1 MSESLTIPS
10 PNAAPEGF
18 WASKRRTER
27 ITKIVVTI
35 LLVIGS
41 VIMMLPIV
49 WMLLT
54 SFKTRADVFAVPP
67 SNLNFFQTLFFYIP
81 HPLHFEN
88 YPAAWNVLDT
98 NSGRPM
104 YSADQWSFLGIT
116 FQGVNFTTYTVNT
129 LTIAVLSCLGTTFS
143 SSVVAFAFARLRFP
157 ARGPLFILCLAT
169 MMVPP
174 QVTMIPTFILFKSIG
189 WYDTFYP
196 LIVPAFLGGGA
207 YNIFLM
213 RQFFMSIPY
222 EMDEAAKIDGCSNFG
237 VYWRILLPLCKP
249 ALTTVAVFSF
259 VYNWNDYLN
268 PLIYLDSNSKKTLA
282 LGLKNF
288 VSLYGQDYHL
298 LMAASLLISIPIAVM
313 FLIGQ
318 RYFIQGI
325 ATTGLK

>member
-1 MSESLTIPS
+1 MSGSTTIPS
-10 PNAAPEGF
+10 PTAAPAGF
-18 WASKRRTER
+18 WASKRRNEK
-27 ITKIVVTI
+27 ITRIVVTA
-35 LLVIGS
+35 LLIVGS
-41 VIMMLPIV
+41 AIMMLPIA
-49 WMLLT
+49 WMLST
-54 SFKTRADVFAVPP
+54 SFKTRTDVFAMPP
-67 SNLNFFQTLFFYIP
+67 VWIP
-81 HPLHFEN
+81 SPLHWEN
-88 YPAAWNVLDT
+88 YPTAWNV
-98 NSGRPM
+98 SGM
-104 YSADQWSFLGIT
+104 YSTEDWSFLGIP
-116 FQGVNFTTYTVNT
+116 FHGVTFTTYTLNT
-129 LTIAVLSCLGTTFS
+129 LTIAVLSCLGTTLS

-157 ARGPLFILCLAT
+157 LRGPLFILCLAT

-249 ALTTVAVFSF
+249 ALATVAVFSF

-268 PLIYLDSNSKKTLA
+268 PLIYLDTNSKKTLA

-298 LMAASLLISIPIAVM
+298 LMAASLLISIPIAVI
-313 FLIGQ
+313 FLVGQ

>member
-1 MSESLTIPS
+1 MSDNTL
-10 PNAAPEGF
+10 AAGGF
-18 WASKRRTER
+18 WASKRRTEKY
-27 ITKIVVTI
+27 TKIFVTI
-35 LLVIGS
+35 FLILGGISMV
-41 VIMMLPIV
+41 LPVV
-49 WMLLT
+49 WMIST
-54 SFKTRADVFAVPP
+54 SFKTPTEVFAVPP
-67 SNLNFFQTLFFYIP
+67 IWIP
-81 HPLHFEN
+81 SPLHFEN
-88 YPAAWNVLDT
+88 YGKAWTISGMYAAE
-98 NSGRPM
+98 
-104 YSADQWSFLGIT
+104 GIT
-116 FQGVNFTTYTVNT
+116 FTTYTLNT
-129 LTIAVLSCLGTTFS
+129 LLIAGLGCIGVTVS
-143 SSVVAFAFARLRFP
+143 SSLVAFAFARLRFP
-157 ARGPLFILCLAT
+157 GRGPLFILCLAT
-169 MMVPP
+169 MMVPT
-174 QVTMIPTFILFKSIG
+174 QVTMIPTFILFKNMG

-222 EMDEAAKIDGCSNFG
+222 EMDEAAKIDGCTNLG

-259 VYNWNDYLN
+259 VFNWNDFLN

-282 LGLKNF
+282 LGLTNF

-298 LMAASLLISIPIAVM
+298 LMAASLIIVIPIVLM

>member
-1 MSESLTIPS
+1 MTTDTIPS
-10 PNAAPEGF
+10 PDAAVDGF
-18 WASKRRTER
+18 WASKRRTEK
-27 ITKIVVTI
+27 ITRIVVTI
-35 LLVIGS
+35 VLVLGAIT
-41 VIMMLPIV
+41 MMLPVI
-49 WMLLT
+49 WMLST
-54 SFKTRADVFAVPP
+54 SFKTRTDVFSVPP
-67 SNLNFFQTLFFYIP
+67 VWIP
-81 HPLHFEN
+81 SPLHFEN
-88 YPAAWNVLDT
+88 YPAAWTV
-98 NSGRPM
+98 SGM
-104 YSADQWSFLGIT
+104 YAGEDWDFLGIPFHGIT
-116 FQGVNFTTYTVNT
+116 FTTYTLNT
-129 LTIAVLSCLGTTFS
+129 LTIAVLSCLGTTMTAS
-143 SSVVAFAFARLRFP
+143 LVAFAFARLRFP
-157 ARGPLFILCLAT
+157 GRGPLFLLCLMT

-174 QVTMIPTFILFKSIG
+174 QVTMIPTFILFKT
-189 WYDTFYP
+189 WHMYDTFYP
-196 LIVPAFLGGGA
+196 LILPAFLGGGA

-222 EMDEAAKIDGCSNFG
+222 EMDEAAKIDGCTNFG
-237 VYWRILLPLCKP
+237 VFWRILLPLCKP
-249 ALTTVAVFSF
+249 ALTTVSVFSF

>member
-1 MSESLTIPS
+1 MTEQTIPS
-10 PNAAPEGF
+10 PTAAADGF
-18 WASKRRTER
+18 WASKRRTEKYTR
-27 ITKIVVTI
+27 IVVTI
-35 LLVIGS
+35 LLILGAV
-41 VIMMLPIV
+41 VMMLPIL
-49 WMLLT
+49 WMLST
-54 SFKTRADVFAVPP
+54 SFKTRTDVFSVPP
-67 SNLNFFQTLFFYIP
+67 VWIP
-81 HPLHFEN
+81 SPLHWEN
-88 YPAAWNVLDT
+88 YPTAWDV
-98 NSGRPM
+98 SGM
-104 YSADQWSFLGIT
+104 YSSEDWSFLGLQ
-116 FQGVNFTTYTVNT
+116 FHGVTFTTYTLNT
-129 LTIAVLSCLGTTFS
+129 LTISVLATLGTTLTS
-143 SSVVAFAFARLRFP
+143 SLVAFAFARLRFP
-157 ARGPLFILCLAT
+157 GRGPLFLLCLAT

-174 QVTMIPTFILFKSIG
+174 QVTMIPTFILFKSLG

-237 VYWRILLPLCKP
+237 VFWRILLPLCKP

-268 PLIYLDSNSKKTLA
+268 PLIYLDTNSKKTLA

-313 FLIGQ
+313 FLAGQ

>member
-1 MSESLTIPS
+1 MTEQTIAS
-10 PNAAPEGF
+10 PNAAPDGF
-18 WASKRRTER
+18 WASKRRTEK
-27 ITKIVVTI
+27 ITKIVVSV
-35 LLVIGS
+35 LLIIGAF
-41 VIMMLPIV
+41 VMMLPIV
-49 WMLLT
+49 WMLST
-54 SFKTRADVFAVPP
+54 SFKTRTDVFAVPP
-67 SNLNFFQTLFFYIP
+67 VWIP
-81 HPLHFEN
+81 NPLHLEN
-88 YPAAWNVLDT
+88 YPAAWT
-98 NSGRPM
+98 ISGM
-104 YSADQWSFLGIT
+104 YAGEDWSFLGIT
-116 FQGVNFTTYTVNT
+116 FHGITFTTYIVNT
-129 LTIAVLSCLGTTFS
+129 LTIAVLSCLGATIS
-143 SSVVAFAFARLRFP
+143 SSLVAFAFARLRFP
-157 ARGPLFILCLAT
+157 GRGPLFLLCLAT
-169 MMVPP
+169 MMVPA
-174 QVTMIPTFILFKSIG
+174 QVTMIPTFILFKNLG

-249 ALTTVAVFSF
+249 ALTTVAVFAF
-259 VYNWNDYLN
+259 VYNWMDYLN

-298 LMAASLLISIPIAVM
+298 LMAASLLVSIPIAVI
-313 FLIGQ
+313 FLVGQ